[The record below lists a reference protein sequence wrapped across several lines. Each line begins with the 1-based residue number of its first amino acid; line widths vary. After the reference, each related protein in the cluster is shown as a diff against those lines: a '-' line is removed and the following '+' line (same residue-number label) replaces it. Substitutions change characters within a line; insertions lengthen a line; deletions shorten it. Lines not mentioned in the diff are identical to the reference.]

1 MHSIIF
7 STYIC
12 IVKYYKKEI
21 MSYKNQN
28 QRAFLL
34 HLSAFFG
41 YVFPFGGI
49 IAPLVFWEVKKKE
62 SEFLNANGK
71 EAVNFNLSFLLY
83 SFIFGI
89 SILPFA
95 FRSVF
100 NEIHHFDL
108 FGMLS
113 MGSLIAVLALVRFI
127 LIIVAAIKANNG
139 EIYHYPLTIK
149 FIK

>member
-1 MHSIIF
+1 
-7 STYIC
+7 
-12 IVKYYKKEI
+12 
-21 MSYKNQN
+21 MSNKNQY

-34 HLSAFFG
+34 HLSAFFSF
-41 YVFPFGGI
+41 VFPFGGV
-49 IAPLVFWEVKKKE
+49 IAPLVFWEMKKKE
-62 SEFLNANGK
+62 SEFLNVNGK

-83 SFIFGI
+83 TFILGT

-100 NEIHHFDL
+100 LEMHHFDL

-113 MGSLIAVLALVRFI
+113 MGSLIAVLATIRFI

-139 EIYHYPLTIK
+139 EVYKYPLTIK